1 MKFFFSF
8 ITSVLLIIGLA
19 PSAFAAKGA
28 VLNADRASTE
38 YTASALQKCSENA
51 KFMERASAAK
61 TQKDITRFNRY
72 GKALCGDDGL
82 PHLII
87 GPPLEPFGALLN
99 RGHEGDL
106 LIPGVLFI
114 YIAGIIGW
122 SGREYLIESKKTKDP
137 ADMEIII
144 DLKLARRCLV
154 KGAQWPLLA
163 NRQGRNGD
171 LREKDKNITVNGPR

>member
-28 VLNADRASTE
+28 ALNADRASTE

-114 YIAGIIGW
+114 YIA
-122 SGREYLIESKKTKDP
+122 
-137 ADMEIII
+137 
-144 DLKLARRCLV
+144 
-154 KGAQWPLLA
+154 AQTFP
-163 NRQGRNGD
+163 
-171 LREKDKNITVNGPR
+171 

>member
-1 MKFFFSF
+1 MKFFFS
-8 ITSVLLIIGLA
+8 IIVSVLLIIGLA
-19 PSAFAAKGA
+19 PVANAAKGKI
-28 VLNADRASTE
+28 LNADRASTE

-51 KFMERASAAK
+51 KFIERASSASS
-61 TQKDITRFNRY
+61 QKDIIRFERY
-72 GKALCGDDGL
+72 GKAMCGDDGL

-122 SGREYLIESKKTKDP
+122 SGREYLIESKKTKNP
-137 ADMEIII
+137 SELEIII
-144 DLKLARRCLV
+144 DFDLAKKCLV

-163 NRQGRNGD
+163 NKQGKNGGV
-171 LREKDKNITVNGPR
+171 REKDKNITLNGPR